1 VIASI
6 LEESELE
13 RRNTMKPRAKQ
24 TLIAIGLFAIIGSVG
39 AQTWYTHRLAE
50 KLKSVES
57 QQVAESTPQS
67 DFVDTDTG
75 NPWSWMQA
83 DMRRMQAQMDHFFD
97 NAFNDVPMMDQAG
110 WGNES
115 RVSLSEEG
123 DNYVVT
129 AKIPGADK
137 NDIKVNLDD
146 RMLSLSAQV
155 QGNKNE
161 SSGDSNGYHHEA
173 YSSSFQEAMTLPG
186 PVNVSG
192 MKSDYKDGV
201 LTVTIP
207 KMNS

>member
-1 VIASI
+1 M
-6 LEESELE
+6 
-13 RRNTMKPRAKQ
+13 NYRAKQ
-24 TLIAIGLFAIIGSVG
+24 TLIAIGLLAIIGSVG
-39 AQTWYTHRLAE
+39 AQTYYTHRLAE

-57 QQVAESTPQS
+57 QQVAASSPQS
-67 DFVDTDTG
+67 DFFNTDSD
-75 NPWSWMQA
+75 NPWSWMQD

-97 NAFNDVPMMDQAG
+97 NAFNDAPMMDHG
-110 WGNES
+110 IWSNDS

-123 DNYVVT
+123 DNYVVK
-129 AKIPGADK
+129 AQIPGADK

-146 RMLSLSAQV
+146 RMLSLSAQL
-155 QGNKNE
+155 QGNRKE
-161 SSGDSNGYHHEA
+161 SSGDSNGIHREI

>member
-1 VIASI
+1 
-6 LEESELE
+6 
-13 RRNTMKPRAKQ
+13 
-24 TLIAIGLFAIIGSVG
+24 
-39 AQTWYTHRLAE
+39 
-50 KLKSVES
+50 
-57 QQVAESTPQS
+57 
-67 DFVDTDTG
+67 
-75 NPWSWMQA
+75 MQD

-97 NAFNDVPMMDQAG
+97 NAFNDVPMMDHG
-110 WGNES
+110 IWSNDS

-123 DNYVVT
+123 DNYVVK
-129 AKIPGADK
+129 AQIPGADK

-146 RMLSLSAQV
+146 RMLSLSAQL
-155 QGNKNE
+155 QGNRKE
-161 SSGDSNGYHHEA
+161 SSGDSNGIHREI